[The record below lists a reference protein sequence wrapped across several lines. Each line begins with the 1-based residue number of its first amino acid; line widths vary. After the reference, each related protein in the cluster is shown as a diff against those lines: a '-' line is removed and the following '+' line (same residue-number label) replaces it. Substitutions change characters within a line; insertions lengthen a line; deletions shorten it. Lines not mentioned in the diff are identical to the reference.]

1 MKFQDR
7 LGPDG
12 EPMYSIPVAT
22 NQVACN
28 AKGLFALLGGILSP
42 FYNCSLCVYYLCVIK
57 FNYSNNTI
65 TMKIEP
71 FPHAG
76 PWTWA
81 LFCVVYAL
89 VIKAFNPSFT
99 SCVINPSPYDCLNN
113 DDIDC
118 ERGSRF
124 EILNLVVGMT
134 FMCCFFAIYGIMAVL
149 YWTVLKQERR
159 MKRYDHRHRAAAAL
173 RDCWSRGWSEHDYW

>member
-1 MKFQDR
+1 
-7 LGPDG
+7 
-12 EPMYSIPVAT
+12 
-22 NQVACN
+22 
-28 AKGLFALLGGILSP
+28 
-42 FYNCSLCVYYLCVIK
+42 
-57 FNYSNNTI
+57 
-65 TMKIEP
+65 MKIEP

-118 ERGSRF
+118 ERSSRF

-159 MKRYDHRHRAAAAL
+159 MKRYDHRHRAAAAFL
-173 RDCWSRGWSEHDYW
+173 AGRGDGASMIALSRTEVISQRQHNTLSRKVLNQALAYVGAFLCSYVFV